1 MVKMQNFVIFIH
13 TMSDDIYKDTAEDVA
28 IRLDTSTYEL
38 EGPLSKGKKKK
49 VIGTMKDEWGDKIV
63 GEFAGWRAKIYS

>member
-38 EGPLSKGKKKK
+38 EGPLPKGKKKK
-49 VIGTMKDEWGDKIV
+49 VIGTMKDE
-63 GEFAGWRAKIYS
+63 